1 MFFAELGLTQ
11 HDSLTAA
18 QAAASEAATA
28 SGGRVFTCVVFQ
40 QGGRLMLTTAFSYAF
55 LVKHVVSDAAVKGG
69 NPRTATNR
77 PIDAGHVRSITK
89 YLADNEKDYILPAV
103 TLNVRAVPAIHIPR
117 GNFAMTAGFVVIGDE
132 TRFSVTDGQHRLAA
146 IGKRGEEVADGNTS
160 FMSDSISAVIVVE
173 PDVARIHQDFADAA
187 QTKQIPASLLAAYN
201 TREPLNRVL
210 TKIVDGSDLFK
221 GRIDETSKSL
231 SKFSP
236 AIFLLNQVRGM
247 VKELLFHDYAL
258 SEASIPARSLQ
269 VIGTTDKQDGFIAR
283 TLAMMSV
290 LTENMTPW
298 RSIAMLPTSGGVAN
312 QVVDYRRHYVNMTA
326 TGLVIIGH
334 VAYEIEKNP
343 NPAWRAAK
351 YVELATKIDWR
362 RDADM
367 WQGSIINGDKIS
379 TTRAPGRQ
387 AARAV
392 MDTLG
397 LAPMEATIPMPS
409 LEPFSQQSA
418 V

>member
-18 QAAASEAATA
+18 QNAASEAASA

-40 QGGRLMLTTAFSYAF
+40 QGGRLMLTTAFSHAF
-55 LVKHVVSDAAVKGG
+55 LVKHVVADSAVKGG
-69 NPRTATNR
+69 NPRMATNR
-77 PIDAGHVRSITK
+77 PMDPGHVRSIAK
-89 YLADNEKDYILPAV
+89 YLADYEGNYILPPV
-103 TLNVRAVPAIHIPR
+103 TLNVRSVPAIHIPR

-132 TRFSVTDGQHRLAA
+132 TKFSVTDGQHRLAA
-146 IGKRGEEVADGNTS
+146 IAKRADTLAETES
-160 FMSDSISAVIVVE
+160 AFMSDSISVVIVVE
-173 PDVARIHQDFADAA
+173 PDLARVHQDFADAA

-210 TKIVDGSDLFK
+210 TKIVDGSTLFH

-231 SKFSP
+231 SKLSP

-269 VIGTTDKQDGFIAR
+269 VIGTPETQEAFVDR
-283 TLAMMSV
+283 TLAMLAT
-290 LTENMTPW
+290 LTEHMTPW
-298 RSIAMLPTSGGVAN
+298 RAIAALPTSGGPAN
-312 QVVDYRRHYVNMTA
+312 QVVDFRKHYINMTA

-334 VAYEIEKNP
+334 VAYEIEKNQDP
-343 NPAWRAAK
+343 DWRTDR
-351 YVELATKIDWR
+351 YIDLATKINWD
-362 RDADM
+362 RDAEI
-367 WQGSIINGDKIS
+367 WQGNIITGDKIT
-379 TTRAPGRQ
+379 TTRAPGRV
-387 AARAV
+387 AAEKV
-392 MDTLG
+392 MKVLG
-397 LAPMEATIPMPS
+397 LPTIETRQLS
-409 LEPFSQQSA
+409 LNS